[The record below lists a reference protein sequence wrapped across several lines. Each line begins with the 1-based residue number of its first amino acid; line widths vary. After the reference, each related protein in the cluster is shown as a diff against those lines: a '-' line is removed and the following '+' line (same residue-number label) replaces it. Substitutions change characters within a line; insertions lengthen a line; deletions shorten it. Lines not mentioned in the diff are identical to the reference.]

1 MKITELDLQKLGFE
15 KHVVSPEESGDAA
28 GYYYYEY
35 DLSECNENFCLISIE
50 SDQVQNDAWRVKL
63 FQTADYELTDREELA
78 DFIKTIIRFKKP
90 VAL

>member
-15 KHVVSPEESGDAA
+15 KHVVSPEESGGAT

-35 DLSECNENFCLISIE
+35 DLSECNDNFCLISME
-50 SDQVQNDAWRVKL
+50 SDQVHDDTWRVKL
-63 FQTADYELTDREELA
+63 FQTSDYEMTDREELA
-78 DFIKTIIRFKKP
+78 DFIKSITKFKKP